1 MKWYA
6 GSDHA
11 GFRLKQLMIA
21 VLKELGD
28 EVVDVGTHSE
38 ESTDY
43 PTYGAEVGRRVVGD
57 PGSFGMVICGTGI
70 GISIAANKIHGVRAA
85 LVHDDFTAAASRAHN
100 DANVIS
106 LGARVI
112 GPGVAE
118 SALRMFRSTA
128 FVGGRHQRRVDL
140 IEKSTP
146 SSASAA
152 AAVAAKSSS

>member
-28 EVVDVGTHSE
+28 EVIDVGTHNE
-38 ESTDY
+38 DSTDY
-43 PTYGAEVGRRVVGD
+43 PTYGAEVGRKVVAE
-57 PGSFGMVICGTGI
+57 PGTFGLIVCGTGI
-70 GISIAANKIHGVRAA
+70 GISIAANKVAGVRAA
-85 LVHDDFTAAASRAHN
+85 LVHDDFTAAAARAHN

-118 SALRMFRSTA
+118 SALRMFRSTQ
-128 FVGGRHQRRVDL
+128 FVGGRHERRVSMIDS
-140 IEKSTP
+140 IESKS
-146 SSASAA
+146 
-152 AAVAAKSSS
+152 

>member
-1 MKWYA
+1 MKWYT

-28 EVVDVGTHSE
+28 EVVDLGTNSE
-38 ESTDY
+38 DSVDY
-43 PTYGAEVGRRVVGD
+43 PTFGQEVGKRVVAD
-57 PGSFGMVICGTGI
+57 PGSYGLVICGTGI
-70 GISIAANKIHGVRAA
+70 GISMAANKVKGVRAA

-100 DANVIS
+100 DANVLA

-118 SALRMFRSTA
+118 SAIRMFRSTQ
-128 FVGGRHQRRVDL
+128 FVGGRHARRVEL
-140 IEKSTP
+140 IEKDVP
-146 SSASAA
+146 P
-152 AAVAAKSSS
+152 AKP

>member
-28 EVVDVGTHSE
+28 DVNDIGTHTE
-38 ESTDY
+38 DSTDY
-43 PTYGAEVGRRVVGD
+43 PTYGADVARKVVAE
-57 PGSFGMVICGTGI
+57 PGTYGLIVCGTGI
-70 GISIAANKIHGVRAA
+70 GISIAANKVHGARAA
-85 LVHDDFTAAASRAHN
+85 LVHDDFTAAAARAHN
-100 DANVIS
+100 DANIIS

-118 SALRMFRSTA
+118 SALRMFRSTQ
-128 FVGGRHQRRVDL
+128 FVGGRHERRVSMIDA
-140 IEKSTP
+140 IESKS
-146 SSASAA
+146 
-152 AAVAAKSSS
+152 